1 MVRRSVIG
9 PGAVVAEGA
18 RVCDSVVMAG
28 SNIGEGAVVD
38 GSLVGRNATVGHD
51 AQVLGLSIV
60 GHGAEVVAGERLDG
74 DRRPEQD

>member
-1 MVRRSVIG
+1 M
-9 PGAVVAEGA
+9 AEGA

-38 GSLVGRNATVGHD
+38 GSLVGRDASIGSD
-51 AQVLGLSIV
+51 AQVLGFSVV
-60 GHGAEVVAGERLDG
+60 GHGAVVAVGERLDG